1 LRFVQFVLD
10 CALGAVRLATETL
23 VTAEAPQPR
32 EKIDELHALLTTQ
45 GGLTHLE
52 LDEVGKG
59 VRAALTQAF
68 SDRIGVLAP
77 RGGVT
82 LRANWVGGEVLPE
95 HRQTFRLLDPQQMLH
110 VVAETAPPAAANV
123 SVALGALVSR
133 ERDEAQAVLVYQPN
147 TTEELVFALGELHPS
162 LTLAAKQR
170 LESLADR
177 VLGRLIAEVKESAA
191 ASLRQQ
197 GYGPPS

>member
-1 LRFVQFVLD
+1 M
-10 CALGAVRLATETL
+10 
-23 VTAEAPQPR
+23 TAEVPQPR

-59 VRAALTQAF
+59 LRAALTQAF

-123 SVALGALVSR
+123 SVALGALVFR

-147 TTEELVFALGELHPS
+147 TTEELVFALGELRPS

-191 ASLRQQ
+191 PSLRQQ